1 MKECFSRSHA
11 LLGLLA
17 LTLLASLFRG
27 AGAYE
32 EPEEAINRRRLAELR
47 TFREQYRGTF
57 MYNLAKYPLP
67 IWTDIIHEYPKGITD
82 RANHLLQ
89 YGYRQERP
97 ITEAEDVVNK
107 LKDIDARAKALVLG
121 PFHPKLVEVQFD
133 TIRRKHFDTFS
144 GLAEWIADNFEE
156 LVRMEDRRMTASRLQ
171 RYQNIRDLAA
181 LATDIP
187 HR

>member
-27 AGAYE
+27 ASAYE
-32 EPEEAINRRRLAELR
+32 DPEEAINRRHQAELR
-47 TFREQYRGTF
+47 TFREKYTRTF
-57 MYNLAKYPLP
+57 VYDLAKHPRP
-67 IWTDIIHEYPKGITD
+67 IWADIIREYPKGITD

-89 YGYRQERP
+89 YGYHQKRP

-107 LKDIDARAKALVLG
+107 LKAIDTRAETLVVG
-121 PFHPKLVEVQFD
+121 PFHPKLVEIQLD
-133 TIRRKHFDTFS
+133 TIRKKHLDTFS
-144 GLAEWIADNFEE
+144 GLAKWISDNFDE
-156 LVRMEDRRMTASRLQ
+156 LVRMEDRRETASRLQ

-181 LATDIP
+181 LAIDIP